1 MCSRACKVGR
11 GCRVSDVTDDSAS
24 AICQSQIIGCSG
36 CISSDYF
43 VIDLAEGPPKIQ
55 VHAVNGSFI
64 GARRKATCTSASRK
78 TPPLALKWSRQ
89 WNCLTIVVDH
99 FGTVASAVEPKNT
112 APGNTCRCGCF
123 RQLNNTRRTTVG
135 ISVGL

>member
-11 GCRVSDVTDDSAS
+11 CCRVSDMTDDSAS
-24 AICQSQIIGCSG
+24 AICQAKIISRSG

-43 VIDLAEGPPKIQ
+43 VIDLAEGPPKIK

-64 GARRKATCTSASRK
+64 GARRKATGTSARRE
-78 TPPLALKWSRQ
+78 TPPLTLKWSRQ

-99 FGTVASAVEPKNT
+99 FGTV
-112 APGNTCRCGCF
+112 
-123 RQLNNTRRTTVG
+123 
-135 ISVGL
+135 